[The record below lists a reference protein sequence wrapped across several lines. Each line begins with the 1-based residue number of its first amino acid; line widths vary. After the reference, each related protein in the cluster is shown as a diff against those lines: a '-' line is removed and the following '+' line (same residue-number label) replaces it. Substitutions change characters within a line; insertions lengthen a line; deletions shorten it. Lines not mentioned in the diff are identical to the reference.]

1 MDKRFSVKERP
12 NKIVNRLGYWT
23 SRRHEDYQAKDGLS
37 RHCDWSRK
45 LKRPRLSMVADLEE
59 EKIGKKRRIATEE
72 VEEEEEDF
80 NMNFVIK
87 QDVPSEVSYPLDDE
101 LVFRVENENFV
112 KIPEWDTYSTDSED
126 LLAAGIKMTKYLS
139 DSYNSYQFQQENRKF
154 HFTHLRDQTPA
165 SITEE
170 SVDNVDMDS
179 DLMDE
184 DDRGV
189 GESLAMAK
197 QPEELSNSKVKE
209 EEHNSFSE
217 SVLEKIA
224 ALKRIDEK
232 LLDIEKEKGK
242 RLKTALS
249 SSSRSKNHGMYQNP
263 KKRLHHRP
271 SSPLQGNRSRRKGK
285 SRSRDVSSSSSISS
299 SDSSSSSNDESTS
312 ENEEVIKKNASGQE
326 ADDLRNKLKL
336 YLTKLKRKGAKK
348 T

>member
-45 LKRPRLSMVADLEE
+45 LKRPRMSMVADLEE
-59 EKIGKKRRIATEE
+59 EKIGKKRRIAIG
-72 VEEEEEDF
+72 EEEEDF

-112 KIPEWDTYSTDSED
+112 ETHEGNFYSDDSED

-165 SITEE
+165 SLTEE

-197 QPEELSNSKVKE
+197 QSEELSNSKVKE

-249 SSSRSKNHGMYQNP
+249 SSSRSKNHGMHQNP

-271 SSPLQGNRSRRKGK
+271 SSQVQGNRRKGK
-285 SRSRDVSSSSSISS
+285 SRSRDMSSSSSISSS